1 VPRGGR
7 RDLPPRGVPGPNAAG
22 PEAGSRH
29 PPETSLRR
37 PRQLEP
43 HARSGVYFGDSSAD
57 PDAREV
63 IALLRYRYLLFLIV
77 GLLFAASSLQGKGSQ
92 TDILIQSTN
101 DVFAELAPCG

>member
-1 VPRGGR
+1 
-7 RDLPPRGVPGPNAAG
+7 
-22 PEAGSRH
+22 
-29 PPETSLRR
+29 
-37 PRQLEP
+37 
-43 HARSGVYFGDSSAD
+43 
-57 PDAREV
+57 V

>member
-1 VPRGGR
+1 MCPGAGGETSR
-7 RDLPPRGVPGPNAAG
+7 PGVFPAAG
-22 PEAGSRH
+22 LEAGPRH
-29 PPETSLRR
+29 RPETAPAR
-37 PRQLEP
+37 PHQLEP
-43 HARSGVYFGDSSAD
+43 RARSGVYFEDSSAD